1 MKQDG
6 KDRGNTSLREVKRTP
21 QSDLPRWLCNSE
33 RKKYKL
39 GVSAR
44 LSAAEC
50 MHVTCHKAI

>member
-21 QSDLPRWLCNSE
+21 QSDLPRWLCLSE

-39 GVSAR
+39 GSA
-44 LSAAEC
+44 LDFQLLNPC
-50 MHVTCHKAI
+50 M